1 MTLIKVLRRQLFY
14 GGNVPNHQSLSF
26 MNACPEPSHDAQRK
40 TRCRVDRYSLSHKSL
55 SFSTSCWVIP
65 ANKDP
70 RCYSSGCR
78 WSKQSWITLL
88 CSGADPSAARELS
101 QDFAVRV
108 ACLRMAHRGARWML
122 AGNGLPQLEHLGASS
137 TALVLISVL
146 SVNQ

>member
-122 AGNGLPQLEHLGASS
+122 ARNACRSLNTSAPAPPRLF
-137 TALVLISVL
+137 
-146 SVNQ
+146 